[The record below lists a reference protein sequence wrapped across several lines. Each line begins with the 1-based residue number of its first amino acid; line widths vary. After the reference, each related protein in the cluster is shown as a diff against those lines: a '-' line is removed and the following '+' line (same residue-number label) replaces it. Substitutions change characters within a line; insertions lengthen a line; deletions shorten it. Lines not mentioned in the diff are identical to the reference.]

1 MRCGCVGGQR
11 AEMQE
16 QSVTSSCLQGV
27 LLWVVWILIQAG
39 AYWVLSESSSLTW
52 DFRCYFKALGP
63 MCLETSWWSER
74 SCHLLAG

>member
-39 AYWVLSESSSLTW
+39 AFGCCL
-52 DFRCYFKALGP
+52 KA
-63 MCLETSWWSER
+63 
-74 SCHLLAG
+74 AV